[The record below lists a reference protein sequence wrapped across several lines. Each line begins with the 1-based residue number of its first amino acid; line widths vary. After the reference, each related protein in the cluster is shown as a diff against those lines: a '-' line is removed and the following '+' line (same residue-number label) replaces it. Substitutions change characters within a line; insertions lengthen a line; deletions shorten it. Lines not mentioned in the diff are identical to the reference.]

1 MHDHSP
7 VWPGFLSPLNFRK
20 FVREQQTLS
29 DSFSLTEAFGKSW
42 TNIVYDMHPILK
54 SVSPSAERKFADT
67 RNDIIAGFAR
77 FKPDS
82 RNRKNLDYCEFSR
95 FLELQVRSRSMA
107 VAAMP
112 TACSGAGSGAT
123 ADAGR

>member
-1 MHDHSP
+1 M
-7 VWPGFLSPLNFRK
+7 
-20 FVREQQTLS
+20 
-29 DSFSLTEAFGKSW
+29 
-42 TNIVYDMHPILK
+42 TNIVYELHPILK
-54 SVSPSAERKFADT
+54 SVSPSAERKFEDT

-82 RNRKNLDYCEFSR
+82 RNRRILDFGEFSK
-95 FLELQVRSRSMA
+95 FLKLQVRSRSTA